1 MSASKIDR
9 SDVLALLAILISF
22 TSLGIGIYEAKI
34 MKQETEIMLSQQK
47 TSVWPYIDKNT
58 AISYSKLATLR
69 FSITNK
75 GVGPA
80 LVNKIL
86 LEKDGEAIAT
96 DYAEILSLFDPIF
109 EGLDQ
114 KEEDNLPLNIS
125 TGFRDNIVL
134 SPGETVELLNIK
146 CGRFP
151 NDTEILGDL
160 VRGLKIKICYASIYG
175 DNWLLED
182 PSTGP
187 QPIES
192 CDIAK

>member
-1 MSASKIDR
+1 MSVSKIDR

-22 TSLGIGIYEAKI
+22 TSLGLGIYEAKI

-58 AISYSKLATLR
+58 AISYSELAAVR

-80 LVNKIL
+80 LINKIL
-86 LEKDGEAIAT
+86 LEKDGQTIST
-96 DYAEILSLFDPIF
+96 DYVKILSLFNPIF
-109 EGLDQ
+109 DGLDQ
-114 KEEDNLPLNIS
+114 KEGDNLPLNIS

-134 SPGETVELLNIK
+134 SPGETVDLLNIK

-151 NDTEILGDL
+151 NDTDILGDL

-182 PSTGP
+182 NITGP
-187 QPIES
+187 QAIET
-192 CDIAK
+192 CDIME